1 MTAMS
6 EVERGVS
13 CRLVVMVHVVK
24 AYKRDLEFPVLTKFV
39 GLLSQHLTNSTVKSV
54 DCSVCLGM

>member
-13 CRLVVMVHVVK
+13 CRLVVVVHVVK

-39 GLLSQHLTNSTVKSV
+39 G
-54 DCSVCLGM
+54 